1 MALTATLAAN
11 PWRFATGDEVF
22 IAGHPQFAAK
32 VTAAFGHGR
41 SGWPHY
47 VVVDYEGLEW
57 TVPQQVLSRS
67 PILP

>member
-1 MALTATLAAN
+1 MALTATLTAN

-41 SGWPHY
+41 SDWPHY
-47 VVVDYEGLEW
+47 TVLDYEGTEW
-57 TVPQQVLSRS
+57 AVPQQMLSKS